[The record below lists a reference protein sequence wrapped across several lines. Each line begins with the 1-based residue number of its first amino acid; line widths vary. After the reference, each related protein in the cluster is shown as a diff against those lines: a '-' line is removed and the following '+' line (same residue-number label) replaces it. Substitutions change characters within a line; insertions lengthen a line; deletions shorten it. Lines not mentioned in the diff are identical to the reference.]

1 MLLLFGKKLYN
12 RFVELLKLL
21 KNCLLQS
28 MSYIIKT
35 VLRSHLTASQ
45 EKPAHRA
52 NQRSPC
58 KIPLK
63 KIHVMSRT
71 DVIVMS
77 RTDAQNGLDFQS
89 STLSQAPP

>member
-1 MLLLFGKKLYN
+1 MLLLFEKKLYN

-35 VLRSHLTASQ
+35 VLRSHLTSSQ

-52 NQRSPC
+52 NHTFS
-58 KIPLK
+58 
-63 KIHVMSRT
+63 HVPENNYHLRT
-71 DVIVMS
+71 
-77 RTDAQNGLDFQS
+77 
-89 STLSQAPP
+89 